1 MEFLE
6 FLEEYSIEG
15 FSNPSINYSSKNAMD
30 PPALTD
36 ADFDWIQYLYDVDS
50 KTVMEIRRCLQN
62 FHTVSQTTKEGMS
75 SLNGILWGDIARYS
89 PILKINH

>member
-30 PPALTD
+30 PPQIEA
-36 ADFDWIQYLYDVDS
+36 WES
-50 KTVMEIRRCLQN
+50 
-62 FHTVSQTTKEGMS
+62 
-75 SLNGILWGDIARYS
+75 
-89 PILKINH
+89 